1 MPSTVGDINIIC
13 IFAAVEGFLVLSKMV
28 LKF

>member
-13 IFAAVEGFLVLSKMV
+13 IFAAVEGFLIHRRNNF
-28 LKF
+28 KF